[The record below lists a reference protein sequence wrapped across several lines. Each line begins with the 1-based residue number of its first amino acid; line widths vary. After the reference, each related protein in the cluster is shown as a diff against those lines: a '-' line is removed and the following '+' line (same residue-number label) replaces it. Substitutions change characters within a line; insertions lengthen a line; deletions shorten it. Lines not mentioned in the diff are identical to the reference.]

1 MYLLSLGYFIQNS
14 YLAVSRQLKRMV
26 SITRSP
32 INSSITESYSGAAT
46 IRAYNME
53 DSFIEENALRVEANQ
68 KCYYPEVV
76 SSSWLFSRLQMIAN
90 LVSGLFLKNILP

>member
-1 MYLLSLGYFIQNS
+1 M
-14 YLAVSRQLKRMV
+14 AVSRQLKRMV
-26 SITRSP
+26 SITQSP
-32 INSSITESYSGAAT
+32 INSSLTESYSGAAT
-46 IRAYNME
+46 IRAYSAE

>member
-1 MYLLSLGYFIQNS
+1 
-14 YLAVSRQLKRMV
+14 MV

-76 SSSWLFSRLQMIAN
+76 SNIWMFSRLQMVAS
-90 LVSGLFLKNILP
+90 LVRSLLIQSKIIDRPFYFN